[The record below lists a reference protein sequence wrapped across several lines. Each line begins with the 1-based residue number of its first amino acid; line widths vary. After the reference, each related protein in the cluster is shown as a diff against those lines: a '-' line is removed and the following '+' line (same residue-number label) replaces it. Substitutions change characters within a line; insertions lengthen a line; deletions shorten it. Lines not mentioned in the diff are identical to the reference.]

1 MTTTHPASP
10 AAVST
15 VLTRLRALTK
25 ARDFEAARDVETSI
39 LRTLVTAAA
48 HGEDI
53 REAAQVWRAS
63 EGGRWFDPM
72 QTVTVCPA
80 LVAASMYGHG
90 GLAAYDPETA
100 RAIEDRCLRTLVA
113 AATHGEDIRES
124 AQVWYEAEGD
134 RWYSDQDETRADYI
148 YRSSLEEQ
156 EAAERDHEI
165 WSALHLAR
173 PVDSTHEEREAAA
186 MGYEG
191 W

>member
-53 REAAQVWRAS
+53 IEA
-63 EGGRWFDPM
+63 
-72 QTVTVCPA
+72 
-80 LVAASMYGHG
+80 
-90 GLAAYDPETA
+90 
-100 RAIEDRCLRTLVA
+100 
-113 AATHGEDIRES
+113 

-173 PVDSTHEEREAAA
+173 PVDSTHEERVAAA